1 MAGKKIWRDVCTCVA
16 IEDKMAG
23 RDIAI
28 GVCNVRTST
37 SDVAIE
43 ENMAG
48 KDIAMTYE

>member
-1 MAGKKIWRDVCTCVA
+1 VA